1 MRGAARNRGSAR
13 ANAGVEYVER
23 MSRTIRIVFT
33 AVVLV
38 LAAFQLVSVTLAA
51 LPTNAVSEAA
61 RPATDHLKPYF
72 TQNWR
77 LFAPNPISADR
88 RIEFRA
94 RYRSDGVIGETPWLD
109 WTGVELDLVRHR
121 LIGGRAGYVTN
132 KMFSPLA
139 SAYSRL
145 DGEQRK
151 VADSDDEAAL
161 AGWDELAQ
169 ALRAAGDTSTGV
181 RSWIAYERTAAQLA
195 TQALSAAHPDVEPV
209 AVQYRLVTHKVTP
222 YRHRG
227 LSAAERER
235 RRPAPSV
242 RTSGWRLAEPG
253 TPQSQAV
260 FDSFWDRHR

>member
-1 MRGAARNRGSAR
+1 
-13 ANAGVEYVER
+13 
-23 MSRTIRIVFT
+23 MSRTVRLVLT
-33 AVVLV
+33 AIVLV
-38 LAAFQLVSVTLAA
+38 LAAFQLASVTLAA

-61 RPATDHLKPYF
+61 RPATEHLKPYF

-94 RYRSDGVIGETPWLD
+94 RYSDDGVIGETPWLD

-121 LIGGRAGYVTN
+121 LVGGRAGYITN

-139 SAYSRL
+139 GAYNRL
-145 DGEQRK
+145 DREQRK

-161 AGWDELAQ
+161 AGWSALAR
-169 ALRAAGDTSTGV
+169 ALRAASDTSAGV
-181 RSWIAYERTAAQLA
+181 RSWIAYERAVTQLA
-195 TQALSAAHPDVEPV
+195 TQALGAAYPEREPI

-227 LSAAERER
+227 LSTVERER
-235 RRPAPSV
+235 RRPAPIM
-242 RTSGWRLAEPG
+242 RTSGWRLPEPG

-260 FDSFWDRHR
+260 FDSFWERHR